1 MHDGF
6 VRHGAEGVLG
16 GAFGTLLMKQGMM
29 LASRMPPALKPPEVR
44 GDPAEAIVSRLE
56 EARGRPLGGAL
67 HARVARA
74 LPWAYGISWG
84 GLLGLGV
91 SSLRLKTTRQ
101 TLLAGAG
108 MGALAWAVG
117 YVGWLPAMGL
127 ARPVKRQG
135 AGHIATSLVTHVLF
149 GVAAAIPI
157 ALIDQRRKK
166 RRSWW
171 ERLID

>member
-16 GAFGTLLMKQGMM
+16 GAFGTLLMKQSMV
-29 LASRMPPALKPPEVR
+29 LASRMPDPLKPPEVR

-56 EARGRPLGGAL
+56 EARGRPLAS
-67 HARVARA
+67 HARLARA

-84 GLLGLGV
+84 GLLGVGV
-91 SSLRLKTTRQ
+91 SSLRLKTPRQ

-127 ARPVKRQG
+127 ARPLKRQG

-157 ALIDQRRKK
+157 ALIDRQRKK
-166 RRSWW
+166 RRPWW